1 VKIHI
6 PQPCKENWN
15 EMTPQE
21 QGRHCAKCDKVV
33 QDFSQ
38 MRDDQIIN
46 KVQSGESTCGRF
58 YNWQLQ
64 KDIQLPALE
73 NPWTSWM
80 KKLAVGGFL
89 FGSAVQSRGQ
99 DTLDVNTSLKQ
110 VLVEPTDSTNTDSAR
125 TISGFIHQPDDR
137 TMVAKRLQFVVDD
150 FNMVIELDSHA
161 FTLDLP
167 IEVKGDSLRTTLFTE
182 TDTIELDSIK
192 IILSD
197 YLSVHYDS
205 VWKIETISMEVFE
218 TPQRNDTFF
227 VVSEEITTWTYGDF
241 ITTTGVIAIPEH
253 PYVEPLAPLINP
265 TVQTIDIANRSGIDG
280 NKSIDQPKIH
290 ITSKASKDLIVYNKR
305 TSSVWWWL
313 LPIPVLL
320 FFAGYYWKRKQIGA
334 TA

>member
-1 VKIHI
+1 MKIHI
-6 PQPCKENWN
+6 LQPCNENWN

-99 DTLDVNTSLKQ
+99 DSSQTETAIHNAFNEPMDSLNS
-110 VLVEPTDSTNTDSAR
+110 DSVR
-125 TISGFIHQPDDR
+125 TINGHVHRPEDSSDL
-137 TMVAKRLQFVVDD
+137 AKS
-150 FNMVIELDSHA
+150 IELRIDSFFVSIDLDSSA
-161 FTLDLP
+161 FQFDLP
-167 IEVKGDSLRTTLFTE
+167 KEVKGDTLNTTLITTE
-182 TDTIELDSIK
+182 DTITLEPITIPASG
-192 IILSD
+192 
-197 YLSVHYDS
+197 YMSVHYDS
-205 VWKIETISMEVFE
+205 GWKLETISLEAIE
-218 TPQRNDTFF
+218 IPQRNDTFQ
-227 VVSEEITTWTYGDF
+227 VVNEEITWTYGDF